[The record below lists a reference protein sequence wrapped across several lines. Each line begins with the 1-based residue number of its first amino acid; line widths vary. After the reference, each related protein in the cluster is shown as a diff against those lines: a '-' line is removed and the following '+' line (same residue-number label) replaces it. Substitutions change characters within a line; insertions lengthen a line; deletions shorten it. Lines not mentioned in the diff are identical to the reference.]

1 MKFELL
7 SRIENVK
14 HLPVVIS
21 KLFAGVSF
29 KCGEDYYNKGK
40 EREIGISFADL
51 QKSLIAI
58 SKSKSKRI
66 QGHLEV
72 FYDSLGE
79 VKGQTAHISK
89 DYYNH
94 NAIFKIE
101 ISNDL
106 KFEFDA
112 EELLAVLEAFS
123 D

>member
-7 SRIENVK
+7 SRIENEK
-14 HLPVVIS
+14 YLPVVIS
-21 KLFAGVSF
+21 KLFGGISF
-29 KCGEDYYNKGK
+29 VCGEDYYNKGK
-40 EREIGISFADL
+40 IREIGISFANL
-51 QKSLIAI
+51 QKSLKAI
-58 SKSKSKRI
+58 SKSKGI

-79 VKGQTAHISK
+79 VKGQTAYISK

-106 KFEFDA
+106 KFEFET